1 MSLSGSW
8 FIVEDSQ
15 PAGKISKE
23 ASAEARNPA
32 LASLAVFVAGALAGA
47 CTGTLY
53 RPFKIKNRRNV
64 ESRVRMLNGIY
75 LMMCNPGES
84 KIGLPGGGEIGES
97 SVK

>member
-53 RPFKIKNRRNV
+53 RPFKIKNLRNV
-64 ESRVRMLNGIY
+64 ESRLRMFHRIY
-75 LMMCNPGES
+75 RMMRNPGES
-84 KIGLPGGGEIGES
+84 RIGLARGG
-97 SVK
+97 